1 MLDYD
6 YVLVCAIL
14 GLMHDCSYLTIWVY
28 DGYIDD
34 YMVVYSTK

>member
-6 YVLVCAIL
+6 YVYMCVVLE
-14 GLMHDCSYLTIWVY
+14 LMHDCSYLTIQVY

-34 YMVVYSTK
+34 VIVMYRIT